1 MSLLAAPAE
10 ILLQPL
16 VNEAGK
22 AIQFGSLD
30 LGRPLIS
37 GRDRKAHH
45 LLHARTRYP
54 KMKSCSSFAHAV
66 TARKAHLPIKFHA
79 ENIPALPVTSKGQ
92 SGKVLPYPQQ
102 DYPATSVANFCT
114 AVLISRR

>member
-1 MSLLAAPAE
+1 MSLLAVPAE

-16 VNEAGK
+16 VNKAGK
-22 AIQFGSLD
+22 AIQFGPFD

-45 LLHARTRYP
+45 LLHARRRYP

-79 ENIPALPVTSKGQ
+79 ENTPALPVARKWQ
-92 SGKVLPYPQQ
+92 SFTLPQQ
-102 DYPATSVANFCT
+102 GYPATSVANFCT
-114 AVLISRR
+114 AVLTHSGN